1 LAFKGISTMKIMIID
16 PHILFRAGL
25 VSLLHDLPNIEI
37 MEDGGLESDLVEQVS
52 NFEPDVIIMGGDL
65 YEDGGR
71 EMMTEILNEHPDI
84 AVLIL
89 AFRESVELMLD
100 AIRNGAK
107 GYLPM
112 DVSETVLIKSLYAM
126 ARGEVAIS
134 RSMTTK
140 VAEEFS
146 RLTRV
151 VHDNTMD
158 LESLTF
164 REQQVLRLLATDA
177 TNNEIALKLFISN
190 NTVRIHVS
198 SILKKLNLRNRR
210 EAGELVRRM
219 MPEWNEQ
226 N

>member
-1 LAFKGISTMKIMIID
+1 MKIMILD

-25 VSLLHDLPNIEI
+25 VSLLHDLPNTELL
-37 MEDGGLESDLVEQVS
+37 EDGGLGTDVIEQIS
-52 NFEPDVIIMGGDL
+52 NFEPDIIIMGGNL

-71 EMMTEILNEHPDI
+71 ETMLEILSEYPDV

-89 AFRESVELMLD
+89 AFKESPELMLD
-100 AIRNGAK
+100 AVRNGAK

-112 DVSETVLIKSLYAM
+112 DVSESVLVKSLYAM
-126 ARGEVAIS
+126 TRGEMAIS
-134 RSMTTK
+134 RSMTTRM
-140 VAEEFS
+140 AEEFS

-151 VHDNTMD
+151 MHENTVD
-158 LESLTF
+158 LEALTY

-210 EAGELVRRM
+210 EAGEFGRRLV
-219 MPEWNEQ
+219 PAWSEES
-226 N
+226 